1 MDLFLSFLNSLK
13 NATLDF
19 IHNCWIIFPFIFII
33 VAIVMNWGEKQ
44 QKKDRENAIAN
55 VKFQEELKKQFCRG
69 IEAIDDNDPNKLDE
83 TLLEIRTIENKHR
96 YCYPENEHY

>member
-19 IHNCWIIFPFIFII
+19 IHNYWIIFPFIFII
-33 VAIVMNWGEKQ
+33 VAVGMNWGEKL
-44 QKKDRENAIAN
+44 QKRDRENAIAD

-69 IEAIDDNDPNKLDE
+69 IEAIDNNDPNELDE

-96 YCYPENEHY
+96 YCYSENEHY